1 MEQHHTVKHNN
12 SSAQQPHMEEMDID
26 TIASNAVSWL
36 KDQDCVSFKDIT
48 RTVQALALWDD
59 GGGDDKYKH
68 KPNLKSDLTH
78 VLQESLSTCLDPRD
92 MARAVMAAAASGIRL
107 QGIGRAFESMQH
119 KDGSWGDIYDTTYIL
134 RALSLLG
141 MQNKRGCQWI
151 VDNYDEKWEHVGTT
165 ALIIMALVEQGFEC
179 PEFIEEKA
187 RWVQAQEQSGGGWV
201 HLATSNLAIQALMV
215 VGVDVSASIKWLI
228 SKQDGDGGWKNISTT
243 ALSLITLWEY
253 GGRKG

>member
-1 MEQHHTVKHNN
+1 
-12 SSAQQPHMEEMDID
+12 MDID

-36 KDQDCVSFKDIT
+36 KVQDCASFKDIT
-48 RTVQALALWDD
+48 RTAQALALWDD
-59 GGGDDKYKH
+59 GAGDDKIKYK
-68 KPNLKSDLTH
+68 LKSKLLTH
-78 VLQESLSTCLDPRD
+78 VLQESLFSCLDPRD

-107 QGIGRAFESMQH
+107 QGIGRAFESTQH

-187 RWVQAQEQSGGGWV
+187 RWVQAQEESDGGWV
-201 HLATSNLAIQALMV
+201 HLATSNLAIQALMS
-215 VGVDVSASIKWLI
+215 VGMDASSSIKWLV
-228 SKQDGDGGWKNISTT
+228 SKQDGNGEWKNISTT
-243 ALSLITLWEY
+243 ALSLITLREY
-253 GGRKG
+253 ERRKGEPSAPMS

>member
-1 MEQHHTVKHNN
+1 MEQHQTVKHNN
-12 SSAQQPHMEEMDID
+12 SSVQQPHMEEMDID

-36 KDQDCVSFKDIT
+36 KVQDCASFKDIT
-48 RTVQALALWDD
+48 RTVQALALWVDD
-59 GGGDDKYKH
+59 DSDDI
-68 KPNLKSDLTH
+68 KSDLTH
-78 VLQESLSTCLDPRD
+78 VLQESLFSCLDPRD
-92 MARAVMAAAASGIRL
+92 MARAVMAAAASGIML
-107 QGIGRAFESMQH
+107 QGIGRAFESTQYE
-119 KDGSWGDIYDTTYIL
+119 DGSWGDIYDTTYIL

-151 VDNYDEKWEHVGTT
+151 VDNYDTKWEHVGTT

-215 VGVDVSASIKWLI
+215 VGMDVSAPVKWLV
-228 SKQDGDGGWKNISTT
+228 SKQDESGAWKNISTT
-243 ALSLITLWEY
+243 ALSLITLREY
-253 GGRKG
+253 GGREKCASAPMD

>member
-1 MEQHHTVKHNN
+1 
-12 SSAQQPHMEEMDID
+12 MEEMDIG
-26 TIASNAVSWL
+26 TVASNAISWL
-36 KDQDCVSFKDIT
+36 KVQDCASFKDTT
-48 RTVQALALWDD
+48 RTAQALALGDD
-59 GGGDDKYKH
+59 GAGDDELKYK
-68 KPNLKSDLTH
+68 LKSDLTH
-78 VLQESLSTCLDPRD
+78 VLHQSLFSCLEPRD

-119 KDGSWGDIYDTTYIL
+119 EDGSWGDIYDTTYIL

-179 PEFIEEKA
+179 PKFIEEKT

-201 HLATSNLAIQALMV
+201 HLATSNLVIQGLMA
-215 VGVDVSASIKWLI
+215 VGVDVSSSIKWLI
-228 SKQDGDGGWKNISTT
+228 SKQDGSGGWKNISTT
-243 ALSLITLWEY
+243 ALSLITL
-253 GGRKG
+253 KGYEPKNDKRLTDCDCK